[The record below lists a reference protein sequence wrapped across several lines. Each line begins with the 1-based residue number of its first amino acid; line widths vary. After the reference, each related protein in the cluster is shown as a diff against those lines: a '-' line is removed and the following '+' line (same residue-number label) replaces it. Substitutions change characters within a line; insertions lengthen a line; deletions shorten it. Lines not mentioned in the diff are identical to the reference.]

1 MLIFSFLFFCPSP
14 RAQDVPPEVLRQRE
28 VKWLDMLS
36 NWDKWMVKRH
46 KKVRQLLRVG
56 TFIRLTQFHLLPC
69 LDCCDTVSYHLVVL
83 IIPQTILNKFLHSMW
98 QLLIMLLANRGLV
111 STFILLALCPV
122 CVNPTVTSIL
132 YPGQA
137 CWGFGLYWT
146 TTTFCSA

>member
-98 QLLIMLLANRGLV
+98 QLLIMLLANQGLV
-111 STFILLALCPV
+111 
-122 CVNPTVTSIL
+122 
-132 YPGQA
+132 G
-137 CWGFGLYWT
+137 
-146 TTTFCSA
+146 